1 MSLKFSDANEVV
13 AFSSKQQLYKMLIEQ
28 LEKDFNFSG
37 IALNIRKNC
46 APEKLVESLENRLKQ
61 LINSDFTGYLNLL
74 YRIDV
79 SETEIRKT
87 DGSNIDVL
95 VNQVCFL
102 ILRRE
107 WQKVWM
113 RSNSRSA

>member
-1 MSLKFSDANEVV
+1 MSLQFENSQELVTFST
-13 AFSSKQQLYKMLIEQ
+13 KQKLYKMLIEQ

-37 IALNIRKNC
+37 IELTFRKNC
-46 APEKLVESLENRLKQ
+46 APTSLVMALEKRLKQ
-61 LINSDFTGYLNLL
+61 LINSDFAGYLNLL

-79 SETEIRKT
+79 SERDIRQT
-87 DGSNIDVL
+87 DGSDIDVL
-95 VNQVCFL
+95 VNQVTFL

-113 RSNSRSA
+113 RSKSKS

>member
-1 MSLKFSDANEVV
+1 MSLQFENANELVI
-13 AFSSKQQLYKMLIEQ
+13 FSYNQKLYKMLIEQ

-37 IALNIRKNC
+37 IELKIRTNC
-46 APEKLVESLENRLKQ
+46 APAKLVTSLENRLKQ

-79 SETEIRKT
+79 LESDIRKT

-113 RSNSRSA
+113 RSKTSS